1 MSIELNINKIADTEL
16 TIQKDDIN
24 ISKSGDSITLSNE
37 SNSID
42 LSSTSTVVEIE
53 TQTSSMDFSI
63 DSNEIVISP
72 VGVQG
77 IQGESGSDTGSTSW
91 IDVAGDVEYT
101 GVDTNI
107 TGGEVSEC
115 DYKGSTIYRFINSTE
130 NANGYSIEDSFYS
143 NFDGT
148 NLSNLIVSRNMSS
161 VTTMVNEGGIG

>member
-16 TIQKDDIN
+16 TIQKDEIN

-42 LSSTSTVVEIE
+42 LSSTSTLVKIE
-53 TQTSSMDFSI
+53 KQTSSIDFSI

-77 IQGESGSDTGSTSW
+77 IQGESGSGTGSTSW

-107 TGGEVSEC
+107 ASGEVSEC
-115 DYKGSTIYRFINSTE
+115 DYKGGTIYRFINSTE

-148 NLSNLIVSRNMSS
+148 NLSNLIVTR
-161 VTTMVNEGGIG
+161 G